1 MSKRLNMERRELI
14 EEHLSSGWSFR
25 RIAAALCVVA
35 SSVSR
40 EVSRNGGAA
49 GYRAAVAQERAA
61 RMRVGVGPP
70 RVCVLAWAAAREKLG
85 LRWSPEQVAGAA
97 PPGLA
102 ISAST
107 IRRRIKADW
116 GRQHAHLRRRGKPYL
131 SRAERRAQSC
141 NCIPNR
147 VHFSQRPPQADARAQ
162 RGHWE
167 MDTLLDPGAHQ
178 RAGALIL
185 ADRAT
190 RQIVLFP
197 LPRVSARACADAA
210 SALLRRRIVRSITAD
225 NGGEFAQHARITQA
239 TGAPVFFTDP
249 HAPQQ
254 RATCENAVALVRDM
268 TRGKRLGSMSP
279 TQLRA
284 IAERINQRP
293 MKTHQWRSRNQTAKR
308 L

>member
-1 MSKRLNMERRELI
+1 MSKRLNLERRELI
-14 EEHLSSGWSFR
+14 EEHLSSGWSLR

-40 EVSRNGGAA
+40 AVSRNSGAA
-49 GYRAAVAQERAA
+49 GYRAAVRK
-61 RMRVGVGPP
+61 
-70 RVCVLAWAAAREKLG
+70 KLG
-85 LRWSPEQVAGAA
+85 LRWGPEQVAGAV
-97 PPGLA
+97 PPDLA

-116 GRQHAHLRRRGKPYL
+116 TRQRAHLRRRGKPYL
-131 SRAERRAQSC
+131 SRAERRAQSR
-141 NCIPNR
+141 NRIPNR
-147 VHFSQRPPQADARAQ
+147 VHFSQRPPQADTRAQ

-167 MDTLLDPGAHQ
+167 MDALLDPGAC
-178 RAGALIL
+178 RRTGALIL

-190 RQIVLFP
+190 RQIALFP
-197 LPRVSARACADAA
+197 LPRVSARARACAA
-210 SALLRRRIVRSITAD
+210 SALLRRCVVRSITAD

-239 TGAPVFFTDP
+239 TAAPIFFTDP

-254 RATCENAVALVRDM
+254 RGTCENAVALMRDR

-293 MKTHQWRSRNQTAKR
+293 MKTHQWRSRNQAAKR

>member
-1 MSKRLNMERRELI
+1 MSKRLNLERRELI
-14 EEHLSSGWSFR
+14 EEHLSSGWSLR

-35 SSVSR
+35 PSVSR
-40 EVSRNGGAA
+40 AVSRNGGAA
-49 GYRAAVAQERAA
+49 GYRAAVAQERAV
-61 RMRVGVGPP
+61 RMRVGVGVP

-85 LRWSPEQVAGAA
+85 LRWGSEQVAGAV
-97 PPGLA
+97 PPDLV

-116 GRQHAHLRRRGKPYL
+116 TRQCAHLRRRGKPYL
-131 SRAERRAQSC
+131 SRAERRAQSR
-141 NCIPNR
+141 NRIPNR
-147 VHFSQRPPQADARAQ
+147 VHFSQRPPQADTRAQ

-167 MDTLLDPGAHQ
+167 MDALLDRP
-178 RAGALIL
+178 LIL

-190 RQIVLFP
+190 RQIALLP
-197 LPRVSARACADAA
+197 LPRVSARAGAGAA
-210 SALLRRRIVRSITAD
+210 SALLRQRVVRSITAD

-239 TGAPVFFTDP
+239 TGAPIFFTDP

-254 RATCENAVALVRDM
+254 RGTCENAVALVRDR
-268 TRGKRLGSMSP
+268 TRGKRLGSMP
-279 TQLRA
+279 PPQLRG

-293 MKTHQWRSRNQTAKR
+293 MKTHQWRSRNQAAKR

>member
-1 MSKRLNMERRELI
+1 MSKRLNLERRELI

-35 SSVSR
+35 FSVSR

-49 GYRAAVAQERAA
+49 VAQERAV
-61 RMRVGVGPP
+61 RMRVGVGVP

-85 LRWSPEQVAGAA
+85 LRWGPEQVAGAA
-97 PPGLA
+97 PPDLA
-102 ISAST
+102 ISATT
-107 IRRRIKADW
+107 IRRRVKADW
-116 GRQHAHLRRRGKPYL
+116 TRQRAHLRRRGRPYL
-131 SRAERRAQSC
+131 SRAQRRAQSR
-141 NCIPNR
+141 NCISNR

-167 MDTLLDPGAHQ
+167 MDALLDPGAHQ

-190 RQIVLFP
+190 RQIALFP
-197 LPRVSARACADAA
+197 LPRVSTRAA
-210 SALLRRRIVRSITAD
+210 SARLRRRVVRSITAD
-225 NGGEFAQHARITQA
+225 HGGEFAQHARITQA

-254 RATCENAVALVRDM
+254 RGTCENAVALMRDR
-268 TRGKRLGSMSP
+268 TRGKRLGSMPP
-279 TQLRA
+279 TQLRT

-293 MKTHQWRSRNQTAKR
+293 MKTHQWRSRNQAAKR

>member
-1 MSKRLNMERRELI
+1 MSRRLSLERRKLI

-35 SSVSR
+35 SSVLR

-49 GYRAAVAQERAA
+49 GYRAAVAQERAV
-61 RMRVGVGPP
+61 RMRVGVGVP

-85 LRWSPEQVAGAA
+85 LRWGSEQVAGAA
-97 PPGLA
+97 PPDLV

-107 IRRRIKADW
+107 IRRRVKADW
-116 GRQHAHLRRRGKPYL
+116 TRQRAHLRRRGKPYL

-141 NCIPNR
+141 DRIPNC

-167 MDTLLDPGAHQ
+167 MDALLDPGAHR

-190 RQIVLFP
+190 RQIALFP
-197 LPRVSARACADAA
+197 LPRVSAGAGAA
-210 SALLRRRIVRSITAD
+210 SALLRQRVVRSITAD
-225 NGGEFAQHARITQA
+225 HGGEFAQHARITQA

-254 RATCENAVALVRDM
+254 RGTCENAVALVRDR
-268 TRGKRLGSMSP
+268 TRGKRLGSMPP

-293 MKTHQWRSRNQTAKR
+293 MKTHQWRSRNQAAKR